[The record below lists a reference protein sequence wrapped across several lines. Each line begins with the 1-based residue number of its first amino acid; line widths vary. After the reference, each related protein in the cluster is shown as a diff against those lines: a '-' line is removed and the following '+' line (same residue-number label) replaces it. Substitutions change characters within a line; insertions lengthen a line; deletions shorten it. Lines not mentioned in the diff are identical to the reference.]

1 MGSVDGYRASS
12 AAHRSYATPGTAK
25 GTSLVRTPEPFSRRR
40 RSVVQSLV
48 RADRRSLI
56 SSFGLLI
63 LIAAGLPRLGSA
75 QIPEEFGNLQ
85 VLPEDIEQR
94 QLVDVMRG
102 FAMGLGVRCWYCHVG
117 EEGKPFSEFDFKSD
131 EKLTKR
137 KARFMLEMT
146 RHLNDERLPS
156 LAEVGER
163 ADPAVRLTCYTCHRG
178 RPVPRTLEEELGQVI
193 AEQGVDA
200 ASARYRELRE
210 EFYGQGAF
218 NFGEFTLLN
227 VAESLGGEGRVED
240 GIEIVKLN
248 LEFFPESG
256 FSYFALGEGH
266 RMLGETAQAIAA
278 YEKAQEL
285 VPGNPMIGRRL
296 QELQAA
302 AEEGCG

>member
-1 MGSVDGYRASS
+1 MRI
-12 AAHRSYATPGTAK
+12 
-25 GTSLVRTPEPFSRRR
+25 PEPFSRCLRR
-40 RSVVQSLV
+40 FVRVESRSLV
-48 RADRRSLI
+48 AA
-56 SSFGLLI
+56 FGLLVV
-63 LIAAGLPRLGSA
+63 LGAGLPRVGSA
-75 QIPEEFGNLQ
+75 QIPEEFHNLQ
-85 VLPEDIEQR
+85 VLPEEIEQR
-94 QLVDVMRG
+94 RLVGIMRG

-117 EEGKPFSEFDFKSD
+117 EEGTPFSEFDFESD
-131 EKLTKR
+131 EKLTKK

-146 RHLNDERLPS
+146 QHLNEERLPG
-156 LAEVGER
+156 LTEVGDR

-178 RPVPRTLEEELGQVI
+178 RPVPRTLEEELGHVLS
-193 AEQGVDA
+193 EEGVDA
-200 ASARYRELRE
+200 GVARYRELRE

-256 FSYFALGEGH
+256 FSYFALGEGY
-266 RMLGETAQAIAA
+266 RMLGNTAEAIAA

-285 VPGNPMIGRRL
+285 VPGNPMIERRL

-302 AEEGCG
+302 AEGACG